1 MPPKPTRGEY
11 IETETGNKVSRRAY
25 IQGTQNIILGGKTI
39 IQSECTIRG
48 DLHRTAPS
56 SSSSSSSSTATGGD
70 TQAQQLSSS
79 SSSSS
84 NRHPPQPTPQQN
96 VAVSIGR
103 YCILSSGCVLRP
115 PCKTHRGVT
124 SYWPLK
130 VGDHVF
136 VGEGA
141 VIEAASIGNHVR
153 IGAGAVIGR
162 FVIIKDGVRVVDGCV
177 VPAGMVI
184 PPFSIVAGQP
194 GQVVAELPEGELDT
208 LDLRELYRS
217 IG

>member
-1 MPPKPTRGEY
+1 MN
-11 IETETGNKVSRRAY
+11 IHVLQSNDHLQETGNKVSRRAY

-56 SSSSSSSSTATGGD
+56 SSSSSSSSLTATGD
-70 TQAQQLSSS
+70 TQTQQASSS
-79 SSSSS
+79 SSRQS
-84 NRHPPQPTPQQN
+84 QPQQSPAN

-115 PCKTHRGVT
+115 PCKTHRGIT

-130 VGDHVF
+130 IGDHVF

-177 VPAGMVI
+177 VPSGMVI
-184 PPFSIVAGQP
+184 PPFSVVAGQP
-194 GQVVAELPEGELDT
+194 GTVVAELPEGESDGM
-208 LDLRELYRS
+208 DLRELYRS